1 MKIFSSV
8 YITTFKSW
16 DELTAAKNWRKN
28 EPPLNVHEKE
38 DSQKFMLSCIS
49 RYYSIAKKALLHFD
63 SNHLFFGDKINANT
77 DSLEKVI
84 KIISEYVDVIYYQ
97 NFTPCVSQNEI
108 IDSLTY
114 QTELPF
120 LNGDAGFGVSNDM
133 MSNPYGPRTKDQA
146 ERAAWLIDC
155 CETLISRHNFIGWY
169 VYGMI
174 DTCKTMPS
182 KKKNQH
188 QGLMDIHGNY
198 YPEMLMAVQKISSSL
213 YEISNQ

>member
-1 MKIFSSV
+1 M
-8 YITTFKSW
+8 
-16 DELTAAKNWRKN
+16 
-28 EPPLNVHEKE
+28 
-38 DSQKFMLSCIS
+38 
-49 RYYSIAKKALLHFD
+49 
-63 SNHLFFGDKINANT
+63 
-77 DSLEKVI
+77 
-84 KIISEYVDVIYYQ
+84 IYYQ
-97 NFTPCVSQNEI
+97 NFAPCVSQNEI